1 MPRFHRQVAV
11 VPIMSSVLHWRDTT
25 ILIIAV
31 LGNITGQ
38 FLTSFSKSMGV
49 LYFAYVLWMLWNTIT
64 TISRYTSSIFT
75 MILLSKMLIARSSI
89 TKFMESNEV
98 GKAFSVL
105 GILQSLFP
113 FVTKPFF
120 SFLYKMTLED
130 FPGAFRVLTGS
141 LYIFVLLLL
150 IYTHFGMKKQER
162 ENKNEQEHL
171 GEEMVHLN
179 NDK

>member
-1 MPRFHRQVAV
+1 
-11 VPIMSSVLHWRDTT
+11 
-25 ILIIAV
+25 
-31 LGNITGQ
+31 
-38 FLTSFSKSMGV
+38 
-49 LYFAYVLWMLWNTIT
+49 
-64 TISRYTSSIFT
+64 
-75 MILLSKMLIARSSI
+75 
-89 TKFMESNEV
+89 MESNEV

-162 ENKNEQEHL
+162 ENKNEEEHL

-179 NDK
+179 NDKWGTVAMVIIGFQMNGAEKVESPK

>member
-1 MPRFHRQVAV
+1 
-11 VPIMSSVLHWRDTT
+11 
-25 ILIIAV
+25 
-31 LGNITGQ
+31 
-38 FLTSFSKSMGV
+38 
-49 LYFAYVLWMLWNTIT
+49 
-64 TISRYTSSIFT
+64 
-75 MILLSKMLIARSSI
+75 
-89 TKFMESNEV
+89 MESNEV

-162 ENKNEQEHL
+162 ENKNEEQL

-179 NDK
+179 NDKWGTVAMAIIGFQMNGAEYSVQNSATFPMLLLKSSKKVVFLSEISSK

>member
-1 MPRFHRQVAV
+1 
-11 VPIMSSVLHWRDTT
+11 
-25 ILIIAV
+25 
-31 LGNITGQ
+31 
-38 FLTSFSKSMGV
+38 
-49 LYFAYVLWMLWNTIT
+49 MLRN
-64 TISRYTSSIFT
+64 SIC
-75 MILLSKMLIARSSI
+75 RSSI

-162 ENKNEQEHL
+162 ENKNEEQL

-179 NDK
+179 NDKWGTVAMAANHRLSNEWSWIGGVPKNKWDKLIKNYQ